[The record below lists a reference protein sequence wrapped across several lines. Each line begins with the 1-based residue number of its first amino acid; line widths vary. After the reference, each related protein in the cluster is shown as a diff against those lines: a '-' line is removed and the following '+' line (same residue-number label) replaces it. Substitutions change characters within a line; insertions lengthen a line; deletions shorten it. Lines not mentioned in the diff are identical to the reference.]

1 MHPAFLFE
9 ELYFSKYVLEAFNRF
24 WFFNRTTILLIYI
37 CKLYNLETNQ
47 QDVRKNIFQAI
58 WKVLFIVMRT

>member
-1 MHPAFLFE
+1 
-9 ELYFSKYVLEAFNRF
+9 
-24 WFFNRTTILLIYI
+24 
-37 CKLYNLETNQ
+37 LETNQ